1 MLDKRLICVDVAGNR
16 QLGRRGRMLEIN
28 ENKGADSRFAF
39 WWWIGVFVG
48 LPLAEFVAGCWQMF
62 CVDGICPVFAQGVPF
77 LIGGS
82 MGYLVLASSRGLLR
96 LPRPVER
103 VRGWCVVALCV
114 IAAAQV
120 SLPSLVMC
128 RTVAQYANAPCMAD
142 GLPPVNISPVLFLC
156 FSPPVFMALS
166 GVMRTVFCGFIC
178 VLALRIVVWAVP
190 MLPAMLRD
198 LRRTLSPGWGKLSVG
213 LLVLIALLAFFIE
226 PIISIVVLD
235 PLRSEAKGIAEI
247 DDLVREHDT
256 IRVGNRECPQDNDD
270 PVIKNPR
277 ESLLALYGKYGACTK
292 PGYEH
297 ISTSEL
303 ARLSP
308 IDREFLSRILTAW
321 NRQKALEVLKKA
333 TGENGNGG
341 AR

>member
-1 MLDKRLICVDVAGNR
+1 MNMLWNGCG
-16 QLGRRGRMLEIN
+16 M
-28 ENKGADSRFAF
+28 
-39 WWWIGVFVG
+39 VFVG
-48 LPLAEFVAGCWQMF
+48 LPFVAFAVGCWQTLYG
-62 CVDGICPVFAQGVPF
+62 DGGGHILAQGVPF

-198 LRRTLSPGWGKLSVG
+198 LWRTLSPGWGKLSVG
-213 LLVLIALLAFFIE
+213 LLVLVALSAFIVE
-226 PIISIVVLD
+226 PLICFGILV

-247 DDLVREHDT
+247 DDLVREHDGM
-256 IRVGNRECPQDNDD
+256 RAGNQKCPQDTDD
-270 PVIKNPR
+270 PAVQNPR
-277 ESLLALYGKYGACTK
+277 EALLKLYSKYGACTK
-292 PGYEH
+292 PGCEH

-303 ARLSP
+303 ARLSAE
-308 IDREFLSRILTAW
+308 DWEFLSRILSAW

-333 TGENGNGG
+333 TD
-341 AR
+341 AD